1 MDALPLP
8 QEHIVCAIVAA
19 VKYEVPANIL
29 LAVAE
34 KEGGKPGQWSKNA
47 NGSYDVGPMQL
58 NTTYLQDLQK
68 YGIAPKDVERGCYG
82 FDLAAWRI
90 RGHLKHDKG
99 DLWTNAANYHS
110 RSPRFNRIYRQ
121 DLQKKAGRWQH
132 WLESRFATY
141 AVANSGAS
149 KGYLHTKTTLV
160 SSAGPITSVKHQEI
174 TPNYFQEQARQS
186 LDRVFA
192 QNKTRKIQA

>member
-1 MDALPLP
+1 MDALALP

-99 DLWTNAANYHS
+99 DMWTNAANYHS
-110 RSPRFNRIYRQ
+110 RSPRYNRIYRQ

-132 WLESRFATY
+132 WLEAHFATY
-141 AVANSGAS
+141 AVADSTAS
-149 KGYLHTKTTLV
+149 KVYLHATQPSVHNNDSV
-160 SSAGPITSVKHQEI
+160 SSDPQQKIMPG
-174 TPNYFQEQARQS
+174 YFQDKAKKS
-186 LDRVFA
+186 LERAFA
-192 QNKTRKIQA
+192 HNKTRKFQA